1 MRVRHAR
8 IRRFYNVPQRSYVLS
23 ERASASVVLN
33 ARASVVMESKPV
45 PAKLLYAAPPYG
57 QMISHEKWRGSSLLQ
72 SIRGSVT
79 TIFEEEL
86 GVVDFCLSNKTCIL
100 YVSESDLVA
109 GNGYRRKIVQFR
121 NANSGLQGIVIVEKT
136 HLSEQYFSGL
146 QKFVVLELG
155 LTLLP
160 VSSAAEAAQLIA
172 QLVLGEN
179 KDNPFVRKSVTRL
192 LDPVVLSL
200 VLQIPGVGKVKATQL
215 LQRFPSI
222 HQLCGAPLRELE
234 PIVGQATAQHIATFF
249 HSRFTI

>member
-172 QLVLGEN
+172 QLVILTHSSSAGSRREQGQPVRQEERDPTARPSGAESGSADPWRGKGEGHAA
-179 KDNPFVRKSVTRL
+179 PTAV
-192 LDPVVLSL
+192 P
-200 VLQIPGVGKVKATQL
+200 QH
-215 LQRFPSI
+215 PS
-222 HQLCGAPLRELE
+222 ALRSS
-234 PIVGQATAQHIATFF
+234 TA
-249 HSRFTI
+249 